1 MAGQTE
7 AFTASIYDRSAGVPR
22 LVATLPFTGHVVPSP
37 GGLMALAT
45 VTGDTSILDVSDPAA
60 PRVTASYHGS
70 ASAWVG
76 DQVLAAEGRAGLA
89 IHDGARAGGPIVRAR
104 LDIPLGNG
112 RTYFYAA
119 AVGPSR
125 VYATGNTERGGI
137 LVAWDTSADPPA
149 LVFARAQ
156 GAPSFALAKVGT
168 HLVVGAG
175 SALEVLDPSSPG
187 GPVLLTTLPV
197 PTSCLTADGNLVYV
211 GTLASD
217 LLILDLADPGAPV
230 ELGRVLLP
238 GLPYTA
244 QAAGLGLLLVAADR
258 AGLVLVDVSNP
269 TAPFVRSSLDIGSAA
284 FGVALDGSTAWIA
297 AAAGL
302 ATADVSKPDRP
313 ALLAQVDLPGE
324 PFNPQYDP
332 QTGFSVGI
340 HQGIAYVGT
349 VGAMVE
355 GFDVRFPASPRLVSL
370 QALSP
375 WSNSYVGALAFDGT
389 SQYVAGHFD
398 DLLALLRVDVT
409 QPRNLV
415 VLPTPSVGLFR

>member
-1 MAGQTE
+1 
-7 AFTASIYDRSAGVPR
+7 
-22 LVATLPFTGHVVPSP
+22 
-37 GGLMALAT
+37 
-45 VTGDTSILDVSDPAA
+45 
-60 PRVTASYHGS
+60 
-70 ASAWVG
+70 
-76 DQVLAAEGRAGLA
+76 
-89 IHDGARAGGPIVRAR
+89 
-104 LDIPLGNG
+104 
-112 RTYFYAA
+112 
-119 AVGPSR
+119 
-125 VYATGNTERGGI
+125 
-137 LVAWDTSADPPA
+137 
-149 LVFARAQ
+149 
-156 GAPSFALAKVGT
+156 
-168 HLVVGAG
+168 
-175 SALEVLDPSSPG
+175 
-187 GPVLLTTLPV
+187 
-197 PTSCLTADGNLVYV
+197 
-211 GTLASD
+211 
-217 LLILDLADPGAPV
+217 V